1 MSGLG
6 FILNAVSFGYGYRQD
21 NKPEADM
28 QRLYDEM
35 TATKSKLTELD
46 VKLSHL
52 AEGVDDLK
60 QIMSELGDGQDR
72 WAKNYDSGVIFT
84 HG

>member
-1 MSGLG
+1 
-6 FILNAVSFGYGYRQD
+6 
-21 NKPEADM
+21 M

-35 TATKSKLTELD
+35 TVTKSKLTELD
-46 VKLSHL
+46 VKLGHL

-72 WAKNYDSGVIFT
+72 
-84 HG
+84 